1 MAGGRHSCLSDG
13 LYNESQVTFNDG
25 TDGNTI
31 YIANMVFLR
40 LFAVGLA
47 RFGAKLATQITMKF

>member
-1 MAGGRHSCLSDG
+1 MFVRRS
-13 LYNESQVTFNDG
+13 NESQVTFNAG

-47 RFGAKLATQITMKF
+47 RFGAKVATQITMKFQARDRNS